1 MYKRNKKILIYLKD
15 SDIPIYE
22 KLNSEEWEFIILKNI
37 KEEDLISYANINCID
52 FLLCFD
58 VKKTETIVK
67 QNDIQIIYNEK
78 YKKSFELATNIQCDF
93 YDIYECE
100 LKRRNNLAIL
110 NKVNMPSII
119 VSIEKNIIYN
129 HDIYQNLLNNIK
141 KFL

>member
-1 MYKRNKKILIYLKD
+1 MYKRNKKILISLKD

-78 YKKSFELATNIQCDF
+78 YKKSFELATNIQCEF
-93 YDIYECE
+93 YDIYKCD